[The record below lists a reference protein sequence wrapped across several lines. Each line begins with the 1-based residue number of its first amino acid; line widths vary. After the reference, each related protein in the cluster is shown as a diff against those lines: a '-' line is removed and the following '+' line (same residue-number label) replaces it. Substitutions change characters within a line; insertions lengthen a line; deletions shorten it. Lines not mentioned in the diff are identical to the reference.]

1 MLRSAVSPTAHHATR
16 FASLF
21 LRSTKVPPNT
31 ETVLALRSC
40 PGDPHQGRLNL
51 WLCLVLNTQGLTH
64 PLPSPHVFSPS
75 PLFESQF
82 VQPTPSVLEI
92 LFVFFCLANSPHP
105 PLRAH
110 QLLTNRRFSCSQA
123 HRVKPF
129 WIVGCAIR
137 VTRIAQ
143 GCHRLRQRCG
153 CCTSRSPR
161 APPSSSTLGSCTS
174 PLFGYLCRHPL
185 PLAPFLDTLH

>member
-31 ETVLALRSC
+31 ETVLALRSF

-51 WLCLVLNTQGLTH
+51 RLCLVLNTQGLTH

-110 QLLTNRRFSCSQA
+110 QLRKKRVLVTPRRIA
-123 HRVKPF
+123 LKRILVDD
-129 WIVGCAIR
+129 CAIR
-137 VTRIAQ
+137 V
-143 GCHRLRQRCG
+143 RLKLNQN
-153 CCTSRSPR
+153 
-161 APPSSSTLGSCTS
+161 
-174 PLFGYLCRHPL
+174 FGGF
-185 PLAPFLDTLH
+185 PFLVE